1 MENQSENA
9 AVPKQP
15 QTQKVPETQV
25 TKSQGGIPTSYSYT
39 ASQTSHCQR
48 QGTGLEG
55 ILVWPTT
62 DFLILV
68 GFVEDFSLILN
79 ESSPAKPCRRP
90 TSAHLALTSHPHHLA
105 FSDTPFCLS
114 ACCWESS
121 TTCTRVQGKRTA
133 QSYLGNYHLLL
144 YLRIGM
150 WVKQLFFS
158 LSLCRNSNF
167 LLLKI
172 AGSRQLSCNYTSMK
186 LPLHHRLADAVTKPR
201 QDEALGGSRV
211 FQHNPNRVKRKP
223 GLSLEI
229 SESDCGQLKSQLCQ
243 PRA

>member
-121 TTCTRVQGKRTA
+121 TTCTRVRGKRTA

-150 WVKQLFFS
+150 WMKQLFFS
-158 LSLCRNSNF
+158 LSLSAETPIFCCSKLLVADNWVATTPAQNCRCITGLQT
-167 LLLKI
+167 LLQNQGK
-172 AGSRQLSCNYTSMK
+172 MK
-186 LPLHHRLADAVTKPR
+186 LWEVHECFNITRTELKGN
-201 QDEALGGSRV
+201 LG
-211 FQHNPNRVKRKP
+211 
-223 GLSLEI
+223 
-229 SESDCGQLKSQLCQ
+229 
-243 PRA
+243 